1 MRRNLALLAGAAAGT
16 VALVLLRRRASA
28 EPIAGLSA
36 DPRADELR
44 RKLAQA
50 REEAA
55 DAEDFEAAGMG
66 AETLVEDEPRR
77 APGPQPG
84 GVEEER
90 RRVHEEARAV
100 ADEMRRGGPGA
111 QGDEHG

>member
-1 MRRNLALLAGAAAGT
+1 VRRNLALLGGAAAGT
-16 VALVLLRRRASA
+16 VALVLLRRRASTGPA
-28 EPIAGLSA
+28 A
-36 DPRADELR
+36 DPRAEELR

-66 AETLVEDEPRR
+66 AETLVEEEPRR
-77 APGPQPG
+77 TPAPQSGD
-84 GVEEER
+84 VEEGR

-100 ADEMRRGGPGA
+100 ADEMRRGGTGPEGGA
-111 QGDEHG
+111 HA